1 MWRVYCPR
9 SGFNAENTA
18 DHIVEL
24 HKVSGV
30 VHYNVLL
37 FSVGDYD
44 LKLFLHSKLNVDE
57 ID

>member
-1 MWRVYCPR
+1 MFTAPEVVLMLRTH
-9 SGFNAENTA
+9 AA

-37 FSVGDYD
+37 FSAGEYD